1 MNSFAINAVF
11 RWNLPY
17 QKINELQ
24 KNRIFRAK
32 LGPKRGK
39 MGLTRGLREMLRKPF
54 LCMKSGRLQAVEI
67 LTLFTAPMKAGTVDG
82 KAFF

>member
-1 MNSFAINAVF
+1 
-11 RWNLPY
+11 
-17 QKINELQ
+17 
-24 KNRIFRAK
+24 
-32 LGPKRGK
+32 
-39 MGLTRGLREMLRKPF
+39 MGLTRGLSEMLRKSF